1 MIICLYIFCLVQS
14 GIEKDKKKKVR
25 RKEGETT
32 KVRKEKCSKSFRKD
46 ERNAQ
51 RYLPRADHASDHGRE
66 SGIVME
72 VTSSVTP

>member
-1 MIICLYIFCLVQS
+1 MIICLYIFCLIQS

-32 KVRKEKCSKSFRKD
+32 KVRREKCSKSLRKG

-51 RYLPRADHASDHGRE
+51 RYLPRVDRASEHGEE
-66 SGIVME
+66 SGVVPE
-72 VTSSVTP
+72 VTSSVAP